1 MSSVEKK
8 RSRSRSPTKK
18 TRKSR
23 IDISDVRRELSEDSR
38 PVKIYKMERLIN
50 VLSYVAVFFL
60 ALYVTAGV
68 FDDLYKEQ
76 YEVTKSNIFISNVIA
91 ISLLAALLLI
101 RHYNPGD
108 TTGLFVTQIMM
119 AAGIAAAVIVSSYY
133 MKDLL
138 EDTDTVSST
147 EDTTQYILSLLGI
160 IFSGL
165 CALLIMVNV
174 IMARYG

>member
-18 TRKSR
+18 TRKPK
-23 IDISDVRRELSEDSR
+23 INISDVRKELSDDSR
-38 PVKIYKMERLIN
+38 SVKIYKMEKFIN
-50 VLSYVAVFFL
+50 IFSYVAVFFL
-60 ALYVTAGV
+60 ALYTTAGV
-68 FDDLYKEQ
+68 FDDLYREQ
-76 YEVTKSNIFISNVIA
+76 YVVTKSNIFISNVIA
-91 ISLLAALLLI
+91 LSLLAILLLI

-108 TTGLFVTQIMM
+108 TVALFVVQITISLGV
-119 AAGIAAAVIVSSYY
+119 ASAVIVSAYY

-160 IFSGL
+160 IFSGI
-165 CALLIMVNV
+165 CALLVMVNV